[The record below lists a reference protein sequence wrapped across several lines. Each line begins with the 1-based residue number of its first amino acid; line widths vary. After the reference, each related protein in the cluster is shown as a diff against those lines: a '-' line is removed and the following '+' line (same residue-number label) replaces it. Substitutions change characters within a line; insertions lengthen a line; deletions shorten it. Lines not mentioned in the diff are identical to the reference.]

1 MTELHPPHSILRRSK
16 QYLSLAGLTSSDG
29 PDWTFA
35 TEKKLRYT
43 LDLRQAPRQK
53 QHTTALQVFD
63 FLGFRKS
70 AGMVAKEKLSQLD
83 VTYCLTFILSE
94 SFNNSRNSHK
104 QRPEVQPFRD
114 HPFKT
119 STNFHDFW
127 PLPYHRHSSKMLLK
141 ILMCTVT
148 FWPSAYG
155 DTLHSLRHADVL
167 NGWSHKLFLYIKF
180 IAVPEPEFKYF

>member
-1 MTELHPPHSILRRSK
+1 MTELHPPRSILRRSK

-35 TEKKLRYT
+35 KEKKLRYT

-83 VTYCLTFILSE
+83 VTYCLTFFLLE
-94 SFNNSRNSHK
+94 SFNNSRSSTHSFRSQNNG
-104 QRPEVQPFRD
+104 PEVQPD
-114 HPFKT
+114 GKKQIVKNLEGT
-119 STNFHDFW
+119 
-127 PLPYHRHSSKMLLK
+127 M
-141 ILMCTVT
+141 
-148 FWPSAYG
+148 
-155 DTLHSLRHADVL
+155 
-167 NGWSHKLFLYIKF
+167 
-180 IAVPEPEFKYF
+180 

>member
-1 MTELHPPHSILRRSK
+1 MTELHPPRSILRRSK

-94 SFNNSRNSHK
+94 SFNNSRNSLK

-119 STNFHDFW
+119 STNFHKFLT
-127 PLPYHRHSSKMLLK
+127 PNPPYRRQFSSSKSVETSEKSTSLQWNSVEQLK
-141 ILMCTVT
+141 SSSNI
-148 FWPSAYG
+148 YY
-155 DTLHSLRHADVL
+155 ADL
-167 NGWSHKLFLYIKF
+167 GKKNK
-180 IAVPEPEFKYF
+180 

>member
-1 MTELHPPHSILRRSK
+1 MWLCQVRQVPGLISQAQNQGRHRRFLK
-16 QYLSLAGLTSSDG
+16 GKTTTVVAISLAWRSCIRHALFWEDPSNTSVWPVLPLVTALTE
-29 PDWTFA
+29 PLLRK
-35 TEKKLRYT
+35 KKLRYT

-94 SFNNSRNSHK
+94 SFNNSRNSLK

-119 STNFHDFW
+119 STNFHKFLT
-127 PLPYHRHSSKMLLK
+127 PTPP
-141 ILMCTVT
+141 TVGS
-148 FWPSAYG
+148 F
-155 DTLHSLRHADVL
+155 HHQNR
-167 NGWSHKLFLYIKF
+167 
-180 IAVPEPEFKYF
+180 

>member
-1 MTELHPPHSILRRSK
+1 MALPGEAGAWSNISSSEPGPPRYIFERQDHHCSGGHITLMPSLPPPRSILKKSR
-16 QYLSLAGLTSSDG
+16 QDLSLAGLTSSDG

-83 VTYCLTFILSE
+83 VTYCLTFILLE
-94 SFNNSRNSHK
+94 SFNNSRNSTHSFRSQK
-104 QRPEVQPFRD
+104 QRP
-114 HPFKT
+114 
-119 STNFHDFW
+119 
-127 PLPYHRHSSKMLLK
+127 
-141 ILMCTVT
+141 
-148 FWPSAYG
+148 
-155 DTLHSLRHADVL
+155 
-167 NGWSHKLFLYIKF
+167 WS
-180 IAVPEPEFKYF
+180 PTR